1 MAGKKRSEEFTGG
14 QERLD
19 EIRRR
24 LGSAFGTTTGG
35 GMDTGG
41 LFGGLGN
48 LISQL
53 KGLAEQAEASGGEFT
68 TGGESEA
75 GGKKPFKA
83 VYGFSVKSGFGTD
96 KPKVEPFGNV
106 HRDSD
111 GKGVEVQEIREP
123 MVDIFDETDR
133 VLVVVEVPG
142 VRDEDVKLEIH
153 DDLLL
158 LSAERGANRYRK
170 EVLLPASFLPAQM
183 THTCHN
189 GVLEIRLRKA

>member
-1 MAGKKRSEEFTGG
+1 MADKKRSEQFTEG
-14 QERLD
+14 QERLE

-24 LGSAFGTTTGG
+24 LGGAFGAAAGG
-35 GMDTGG
+35 GADSGG

-53 KGLAEQAEASGGEFT
+53 GKLAEQAEASGGEFT
-68 TGGESEA
+68 AGGESEDGA
-75 GGKKPFKA
+75 KKPFKA

-123 MVDIFDETDR
+123 MVDIFDEADR

-142 VRDEDVKLEIH
+142 IRNEDVKLEIH

-158 LSAERGANRYRK
+158 LSAERGDNRYRK
-170 EVLLPASFLPAQM
+170 EVLLPESFLPAQM
-183 THTCHN
+183 THACHN
-189 GVLEIRLRKA
+189 GVLEIRLRKV